1 MAEYNYT
8 CGDCLHVQIC
18 EGDPSLRAFDRKKTA
33 YCKAFKNAAD
43 VAEVDKAMEF
53 IESYSFKDDKKVYTN
68 GSVLV
73 PLFRVKQALIDK
85 AYNGLFEG

>member
-1 MAEYNYT
+1 MTEYIKKEDARRAIEHY
-8 CGDCLHVQIC
+8 
-18 EGDPSLRAFDRKKTA
+18 DPAFCFCIE
-33 YCKAFKNAAD
+33 YIPAAD
-43 VAEVDKAMEF
+43 VVEVDKAMEF